1 MIIQLIKKMEMNSM
15 KKLMGITFLEV
26 EEEAEDVEGEEA
38 DLDHMEAIE
47 IVEQM
52 KAMNSHMED
61 MEKGIIT
68 IEVDIIN
75 KTLVNIQCPIVEE
88 EEILSM

>member
-38 DLDHMEAIE
+38 DLDHMEAIK

-75 KTLVNIQCPIVEE
+75 KTLVNIQCLIVEE